1 MTYREGIELL
11 IVRYEK
17 FLEED
22 RQKQT
27 EYEKDD
33 IAVLAAY
40 MSGRA
45 DTLEPVIKDL
55 KELIVQQRRYRSE
68 S

>member
-11 IVRYEK
+11 IARYEK

-27 EYEKDD
+27 EYEEEDNS
-33 IAVLAAY
+33 VLAAY
-40 MSGRA
+40 VTGRA
-45 DTLEPVIKDL
+45 DTLEPVIKNL
-55 KELIVQQRRYRSE
+55 KELIEGVNDE
-68 S
+68 I